1 MVVLEHLKKSAFD
14 WDKAD
19 ITYALRKQGWTLRS
33 LAKESGVSYSTL
45 RSALDK
51 SYPKMENVI
60 ASAIGVEPEVIWAE
74 RYARRRF
81 RPTLDTFKRS

>member
-1 MVVLEHLKKSAFD
+1 MVVLEELKKSAFD

-19 ITYALRKQGWTLRS
+19 IVYALRKNGWSLRS

-51 SYPKMENVI
+51 PYPKMEGVI
-60 ASAIGVEPEVIWAE
+60 ARAIGVEPEVIWVE
-74 RYARRRF
+74 RYARRNF
-81 RPTLDTFKRS
+81 RPTLSAQS

>member
-1 MVVLEHLKKSAFD
+1 MVVLEQLKKSAFD
-14 WDKAD
+14 WDKTD
-19 ITYALRKQGWTLRS
+19 IMYALRKQGWTLRS

-74 RYARRRF
+74 RYARRKY
-81 RPTLDTFKRS
+81 RPTLGTKYQS

>member
-1 MVVLEHLKKSAFD
+1 MSVLEGLKKSAFD

-19 ITYALRKQGWTLRS
+19 IVYALRKNGWTLRS
-33 LAKESGVSYSTL
+33 LAIEAGVSYSTL

-74 RYARRRF
+74 RYARRNF
-81 RPTLDTFKRS
+81 RPTLRTVKRS

>member
-1 MVVLEHLKKSAFD
+1 MVVLEQLKKSTFD

-19 ITYALRKQGWTLRS
+19 IVYALRKQGWTLRS

-60 ASAIGVEPEVIWAE
+60 ASAIGVEPEVIWVE

-81 RPTLDTFKRS
+81 RPTLSATKQS

>member
-1 MVVLEHLKKSAFD
+1 MVVLEGLKKSAFD

-19 ITYALRKQGWTLRS
+19 IVYALRKNGWTLRA

-51 SYPKMENVI
+51 SYPKMERVI
-60 ASAIGVEPEVIWAE
+60 ASAIGVEPEVIWSE
-74 RYARRRF
+74 RYAKRIF
-81 RPTLDTFKRS
+81 RPTLSQQA

>member
-1 MVVLEHLKKSAFD
+1 MIVLESLKKTAHD

-19 ITYALRKQGWTLRS
+19 IVYALRKKGWTLRS

-60 ASAIGVEPEVIWAE
+60 ASAIGVDPEIIWTE

-81 RPTLDTFKRS
+81 RPTLKINR